1 MSIINKSHNIVV
13 FDLDETIGNFTE
25 LSIFWEALN
34 KYSSDTLSYEDFFKL
49 LDTFPEFLRP
59 NINNI
64 LKYLIK

>member
-34 KYSSDTLSYEDFFKL
+34 KYSSDTLSHEDFSS
-49 LDTFPEFLRP
+49 
-59 NINNI
+59 
-64 LKYLIK
+64 YLTHFQNF